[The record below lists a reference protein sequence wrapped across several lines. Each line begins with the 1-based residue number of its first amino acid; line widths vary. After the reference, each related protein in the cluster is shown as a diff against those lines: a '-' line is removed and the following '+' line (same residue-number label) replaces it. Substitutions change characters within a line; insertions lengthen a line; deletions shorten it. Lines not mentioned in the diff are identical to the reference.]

1 MSRRLDLRRLRL
13 RAVWLLIVPF
23 YIYAAPT
30 TILMWW
36 GAGISAAGLVLRAWA
51 AGSIRKDRELATT
64 GPYAHTRHPLYLGSF
79 MLGTGVTIA
88 GGQWP
93 VGLAFLVLFL
103 VVYRATARR
112 EARDLEARFGE
123 RYRVYAE
130 QVPPVL
136 PRITAY
142 RGEPSDSPQGGF
154 ARARYMR
161 NREWEAALGAVA
173 AFGLLALKLRVWR

>member
-30 TILMWW
+30 TILMRW

-64 GPYAHTRHPLYLGSF
+64 GPYAHIRHPLYLGSF
-79 MLGTGVTIA
+79 VLGTGVTIA

-93 VGLAFLVLFL
+93 LGVAFLVFFFL
-103 VVYRATARR
+103 VYRATVHR
-112 EARDLEARFGE
+112 EAEELEASFGE
-123 RYRVYAE
+123 SYRVYAN

-136 PRITAY
+136 PRIKAY
-142 RGEPSDSPQGGF
+142 RGEPSDSPRGPSSG
-154 ARARYMR
+154 
-161 NREWEAALGAVA
+161 
-173 AFGLLALKLRVWR
+173 